1 MDFATTMD
9 ALSWEFYNRFV
20 KVLID
25 YGIVYLPLLIFL
37 YQRWLSE
44 DMLGHDAVQSVVAL
58 SVKRML
64 INVITFFFL
73 YYLAFLPTVPLS
85 IVNNFRTADLT
96 PAYEDSTFNQ
106 NMITVSNN
114 LLSHDI
120 EIKLP
125 LFWAA
130 MEIFMHSI
138 KGGFLDALPKTAGD
152 VRGAI
157 ATVLKN
163 KSIKTPFV
171 QDQYNHFYHEC
182 FLPAQ
187 DKFKFMKD
195 RGDIT
200 TGSYFGNDA
209 NLSDYNWVG
218 GQYYLQTE
226 GFYKPCPIGIGN
238 ECDKAPKTPAGFYA
252 EINGA
257 DVSCEDL
264 WTTNGGLRKNLIK
277 EFKLGSS
284 NSDDWINNQLRHR
297 LNNNQGTELP
307 HLASKIS
314 NSDHG
319 WFSLNSMTTILKE
332 MLALFGAWFSEF
344 VLEIVTTAIVAFLP
358 FGQAIALAFFVIVLP
373 IAMILS
379 ALRID
384 VFIGFLMYYFGI
396 SFLTVIWAIVAF
408 IDNNIMSIL
417 MGGEGEGPGSGVVES
432 AAQIVAHT
440 TLAGSLISIAT
451 TFLYYQATKK
461 WLNIMG
467 MIGASGMKEAGQ
479 AMEEVGSSGSKVSS
493 NVGRGVEKG
502 ISMATKKIS
511 K

>member
-37 YQRWLSE
+37 YKNWLDE
-44 DMLGHDAVQSVVAL
+44 DILGKDVNQSVVEL
-58 SVKRML
+58 TVKRML

-85 IVNNFRTADLT
+85 IVNNFRAADLT
-96 PAYEDSTFNQ
+96 PAYDDSNFNQ
-106 NMITVSNN
+106 NLASNN

-125 LFWAA
+125 WLWAGF
-130 MEIFMHSI
+130 EIITHSI
-138 KGGFLDALPKTAGD
+138 KGYFLEALPKTAGD

-171 QDQYNHFYHEC
+171 RDQYNHFYHEC

-226 GFYKPCPIGIGN
+226 GFYKPCPIGVGN

-252 EINGA
+252 QINGA

-264 WTTNGGLRKNLIK
+264 WSTNGGLRKNLIK
-277 EFKLGSS
+277 EFKLETS

-297 LNNNQGTELP
+297 LKNNSGIGIQKDQAVKNLEDG
-307 HLASKIS
+307 
-314 NSDHG
+314 G
-319 WFSLNSMTTILKE
+319 WFSLNSLATIIKQ
-332 MLALFGAWFSEF
+332 AIAIIGAWITEF
-344 VLEIVTTAIVAFLP
+344 FLEIVTTAIVAFLP
-358 FGQAIALAFFVIVLP
+358 MGQAIALAFFVILLP
-373 IAMILS
+373 ISMILS

-384 VFIGFLMYYFGI
+384 VFIWFLMYYFGI

-408 IDNNIMSIL
+408 IDNNIMNIL
-417 MGGEGEGPGSGVVES
+417 AGKDGQGAGSGVAET
-432 AAQIVAHT
+432 AAQIVSHT
-440 TLAGSLISIAT
+440 TLTGSLISIAT
-451 TFLYYQATKK
+451 TFLYYQATNK
-461 WLNIMG
+461 WFDIMT
-467 MIGASGMKEAGQ
+467 MIGGTGMKQAKQ
-479 AMEEVGSSGSKVSS
+479 AMDEVGSSGGKV
-493 NVGRGVEKG
+493 GDT
-502 ISMATKKIS
+502 ISKKID

>member
-1 MDFATTMD
+1 MDFATTID
-9 ALSWEFYNRFV
+9 ALSWELYNRFV

-37 YQRWLSE
+37 YKNWLDE
-44 DMLGHDAVQSVVAL
+44 EMLGRDAVQSVVAL

-64 INVITFFFL
+64 VNVITFFFL
-73 YYLAFLPTVPLS
+73 YYLAFLPIMPLS
-85 IVNNFRTADLT
+85 SLDELKTVDLT
-96 PAYEDSTFNQ
+96 PAYSSTFNQ
-106 NMITVSNN
+106 NTATKNNN

-125 LFWAA
+125 LLWFGF
-130 MEIFMHSI
+130 EILTHNI
-138 KGGFLDALPKTAGD
+138 KGGFLEALPKTAGD

-157 ATVLKN
+157 ATVIKN

-171 QDQYNHFYHEC
+171 RDQYNHFYHEC

-209 NLSDYNWVG
+209 VLSDYNWVG
-218 GQYYLQTE
+218 AQYYLQTE

-264 WTTNGGLRKNLIK
+264 WSTNGGLRKNLIK
-277 EFKLGSS
+277 EFKLETS
-284 NSDDWINNQLRHR
+284 NSDFWINNQLRHR
-297 LNNNQGTELP
+297 LKNNSGIGIQKDQAVKNLEQG
-307 HLASKIS
+307 
-314 NSDHG
+314 N
-319 WFSLNSMTTILKE
+319 WFSLNSLATIIKQ
-332 MLALFGAWFSEF
+332 AIAIIGAWITEF
-344 VLEIVTTAIVAFLP
+344 FLEIVTTAIVTFLP
-358 FGQAIALAFFVIVLP
+358 IGQAILLAFFVIFLP
-373 IAMILS
+373 FAMILS
-379 ALRID
+379 ALRVD
-384 VFIGFLMYYFGI
+384 VFMWFLMYYFGV
-396 SFLTVIWAIVAF
+396 SFLTVVWAVVAF
-408 IDNNIMSIL
+408 IDNNIMNIL
-417 MGGEGEGPGSGVVES
+417 AGQDGQGAGSGVAET

-440 TLAGSLISIAT
+440 TLSGALISIAT
-451 TFLYYQATKK
+451 TFLYFQATNLWFNLMVKVGGK
-461 WLNIMG
+461 SMEQAN
-467 MIGASGMKEAGQ
+467 Q
-479 AMEEVGSSGSKVSS
+479 AMDEMGSSASKV
-493 NVGRGVEKG
+493 GDT
-502 ISMATKKIS
+502 ISKKID

>member
-25 YGIVYLPLLIFL
+25 YGIVYLPLLVFL
-37 YQRWLSE
+37 YQHWL
-44 DMLGHDAVQSVVAL
+44 DADILGKDVNQSVVAL
-58 SVKRML
+58 TVKRML
-64 INVITFFFL
+64 ISVITFFFL
-73 YYLAFLPTVPLS
+73 YHLAFLPTVPLS
-85 IVNNFRTADLT
+85 IVNNFRAADLT
-96 PAYEDSTFNQ
+96 PAYNNSTFNQ
-106 NMITVSNN
+106 NMTTTSNN
-114 LLSHDI
+114 LSSHDI

-157 ATVLKN
+157 ATVIKN

-171 QDQYNHFYHEC
+171 RDQYNHFYHEC

-218 GQYYLQTE
+218 GQYYFQTE

-264 WTTNGGLRKNLIK
+264 WSTNGGLRKNLIK
-277 EFKLGSS
+277 EFKLETS

-297 LNNNQGTELP
+297 LNNNTGTELP

-319 WFSLNSMTTILKE
+319 WFSLNAITTIIKE
-332 MLALFGAWFSEF
+332 MLALFGAWITEF
-344 VLEIVTTAIVAFLP
+344 FLEIVTTAIVTFLP
-358 FGQAIALAFFVIVLP
+358 FGQAVALAFFVIVLP

-379 ALRID
+379 ALRVE
-384 VFIGFLMYYFGI
+384 VFIWFLMYYFGI
-396 SFLTVIWAIVAF
+396 SFLTIIWAVVAF
-408 IDNNIMSIL
+408 IDNNIMNIL
-417 MGGEGEGPGSGVVES
+417 MGGKGEGPGSGVVES

-440 TLAGSLISIAT
+440 TLSGSLISIAT
-451 TFLYYQATKK
+451 TFLYYQATRK
-461 WLNIMG
+461 WLNIME
-467 MIGASGMKEAGQ
+467 MIGGTGMKQAKQ
-479 AMEEVGSSGSKVSS
+479 AMDEVGGSGSEVSS
-493 NVGRGVEKG
+493 TVGKRIGK
-502 ISMATKKIS
+502 
-511 K
+511 

>member
-20 KVLID
+20 TVLTD
-25 YGIVYLPLLIFL
+25 YGIVYLPLLVFL
-37 YQRWLSE
+37 YQHWL
-44 DMLGHDAVQSVVAL
+44 DADILGKDVNQSVVAL

-64 INVITFFFL
+64 ISVITFFFL

-85 IVNNFRTADLT
+85 IVNEFRTADLT
-96 PAYEDSTFNQ
+96 PAYEDSSFNQ
-106 NMITVSNN
+106 NMTTTSND

-157 ATVLKN
+157 ATVIKN

-171 QDQYNHFYHEC
+171 RDQYNHFYHEC

-209 NLSDYNWVG
+209 NLSNYNWVG

-238 ECDKAPKTPAGFYA
+238 QCDKAPKTPAGFYA

-264 WTTNGGLRKNLIK
+264 WSTNGGLRKNLIK
-277 EFKLGSS
+277 EFKLESS

-297 LNNNQGTELP
+297 LKNNSGIGIQKDQAVKNLEEG
-307 HLASKIS
+307 
-314 NSDHG
+314 G
-319 WFSLNSMTTILKE
+319 WFSLNSLATIIKQ
-332 MLALFGAWFSEF
+332 AIAIIGAWMTEF
-344 VLEIVTTAIVAFLP
+344 FLEIVTTAIVAFLP
-358 FGQAIALAFFVIVLP
+358 FGQAIALAFFVIILP

-379 ALRID
+379 ALRVD
-384 VFIGFLMYYFGI
+384 VFIWFLMYYFGI
-396 SFLTVIWAIVAF
+396 SFLTIIWAIVAF
-408 IDNNIMSIL
+408 IDNNIMNIL
-417 MGGEGEGPGSGVVES
+417 AGKEGQGAGSGIVET

-440 TLAGSLISIAT
+440 TLSGSLISIAT
-451 TFLYYQATKK
+451 TFLYYQATRK
-461 WLNIMG
+461 WFDIMK
-467 MIGASGMKEAGQ
+467 MIGGTGMKQAKQ
-479 AMEEVGSSGSKVSS
+479 AMDEVGSSGGKV
-493 NVGRGVEKG
+493 GDT
-502 ISMATKKIS
+502 ISKKID